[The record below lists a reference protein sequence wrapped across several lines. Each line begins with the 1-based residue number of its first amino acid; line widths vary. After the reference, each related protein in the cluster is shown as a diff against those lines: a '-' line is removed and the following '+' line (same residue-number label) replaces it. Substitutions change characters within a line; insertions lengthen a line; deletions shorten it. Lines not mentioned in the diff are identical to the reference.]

1 MKAPSALIKAA
12 CHPRGSVSLFPR
24 EVEVD
29 EGRAG
34 WTWHHERHK
43 NDKGDMLD
51 EGSGKQA
58 VQSPSACSGSLFQLQ
73 ADSIIISGAPVPFL
87 ESHHLRRRE
96 CQ

>member
-58 VQSPSACSGSLFQLQ
+58 VQSPHAQGPCSSSRQ
-73 ADSIIISGAPVPFL
+73 IP
-87 ESHHLRRRE
+87 
-96 CQ
+96 